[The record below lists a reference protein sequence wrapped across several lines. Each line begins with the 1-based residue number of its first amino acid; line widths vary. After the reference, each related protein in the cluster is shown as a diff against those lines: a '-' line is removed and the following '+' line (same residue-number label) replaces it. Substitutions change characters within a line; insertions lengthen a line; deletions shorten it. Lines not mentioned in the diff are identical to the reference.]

1 MAGVE
6 KELIVPEEMLVSK
19 LHEELREKCK
29 ELEKKIDKK
38 HRYLFT
44 QDKIDILDKTVIEIC
59 ELIKKKVYETEVNG
73 FSEMQV
79 EGIKAL
85 SGAIEA
91 ISGYRRQMF
100 SVEKSR

>member
-6 KELIVPEEMLVSK
+6 KELVVPVEKFGPKLV
-19 LHEELREKCK
+19 EVLREKCE
-29 ELEKKIDKK
+29 ELEKEIDKK

-44 QDKIDILDKTVIEIC
+44 LDKIEILDKTVIEIC
-59 ELIKKKVYETEVNG
+59 ELIKKKVYETENIG
-73 FSEMQV
+73 FSEMQI
-79 EGIKAL
+79 EGMKAL